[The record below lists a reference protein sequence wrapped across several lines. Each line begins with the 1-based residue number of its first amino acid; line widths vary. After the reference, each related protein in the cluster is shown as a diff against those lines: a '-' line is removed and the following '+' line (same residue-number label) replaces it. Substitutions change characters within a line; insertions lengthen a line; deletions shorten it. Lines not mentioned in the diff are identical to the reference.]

1 MYNQAKELY
10 MPRLRMILSLSLLAG
25 VVTVLGQTNE
35 EILKQADEARFIK
48 ADSHSFKI
56 HIVSEKFDESTRS
69 TTKSEAFL
77 LAENKKF
84 SGDFRQRISF
94 TAPDSLKG
102 TYYLVSGDDIY
113 FWQSSLKTPGKEVPC
128 KDEALKISGQQK
140 LFGDASVG
148 EAAGIE
154 FEGKYN
160 VKQRTEEKL
169 NGKDTIKLVLA
180 AKSPKTS
187 YQNVILWV
195 DKKTLDPQRT
205 DLFGLDPETP
215 IKRVTY
221 LKYDTFKDDRYVS
234 QAVVE
239 DLLFKNQKTM
249 FDLSDIKTEVLP
261 DVAFDPNTFCK

>member
-1 MYNQAKELY
+1 MQKIK
-10 MPRLRMILSLSLLAG
+10 MILSLALLG
-25 VVTVLGQTNE
+25 SFITTFGQTNE

-77 LAENKKF
+77 LAENKKI
-84 SGDFRQRISF
+84 SRDFRQRISF

-102 TYYLVSGDDIY
+102 TYYLIVGDDIF
-113 FWQSSLKTPGKEVPC
+113 FWQPNLKTPGKEVPC
-128 KDEALKISGQQK
+128 KDEALKMSGQQG
-140 LFGDASVG
+140 LFGDVSVG

-160 VKQRTEEKL
+160 VKQRAEDKL
-169 NGKDTIKLVLA
+169 NGKETVKLVLV
-180 AKSPKTS
+180 AKSPKSS

-195 DKKTLDPQRT
+195 DKKKLEPQRI

-221 LKYDTFKDDRYVS
+221 PKYDTFKDDRYAS
-234 QAVVE
+234 QVIVE
-239 DLLFKNQKTM
+239 DLLFKNQKTSLE
-249 FDLSDIKTEVLP
+249 LSEIKVESLP
-261 DVAFDPNTFCK
+261 DAAFDPNTFCK